1 MQYRLN
7 PSHQSREKGQC
18 AYVHIY
24 AHCARTGFF
33 PDKRPCSFPSF
44 NVLNNPAKFRQ
55 NPESGSPGKVFT
67 D

>member
-33 PDKRPCSFPSF
+33 PENRALLVSVIHLPLTPDQK
-44 NVLNNPAKFRQ
+44 
-55 NPESGSPGKVFT
+55 
-67 D
+67 